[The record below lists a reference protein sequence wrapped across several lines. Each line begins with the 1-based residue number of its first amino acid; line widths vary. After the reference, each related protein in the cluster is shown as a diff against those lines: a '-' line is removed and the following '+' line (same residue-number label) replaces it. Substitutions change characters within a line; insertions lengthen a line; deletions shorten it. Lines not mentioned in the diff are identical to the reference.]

1 MNDEKHFTYVE
12 MYLESVICANE
23 KFDPK
28 EDLKKWVQARDSH
41 LNAMCFV
48 ESYKAI
54 EIIKKQIK

>member
-12 MYLESVICANE
+12 MYLKSVIYASE

-28 EDLKKWVQARDSH
+28 EESNKWVHARDSH
-41 LNAMCFV
+41 LNAMCFG
-48 ESYKAI
+48 EAYKAI